1 MPSGYSKTP
10 LLKKLGIKSG
20 IVLMPVNEPDHY
32 FELLGDLPEEV
43 KLVRKGYP
51 DKVDFIHLFA
61 KDETTLHNLFPP
73 LKEALDK
80 NGMIWV
86 SWIKGSS
93 KMDTDINSSD
103 VRELG
108 LEIGLV
114 DIKVCAVDE
123 DWSGL
128 KFVYRKED
136 R

>member
-1 MPSGYSKTP
+1 MPSGYSGTP
-10 LLKKLGIKSG
+10 LLKKLGIKPG
-20 IVLMPVNEPDHY
+20 MTLLPVNEPDDY
-32 FELLGDLPEEV
+32 FELLGPLPEGV
-43 KLVRKGYP
+43 MVVREGYDQP
-51 DKVDFIHLFA
+51 VDFIHLFA
-61 KDETTLHNLFPP
+61 ENGERLHREFPG
-73 LKEALDK
+73 LKPKLDK
-80 NGMIWV
+80 EGMLWV

-93 KMDTDINSSD
+93 NRDTDINGNN
-103 VRELG
+103 VRSLG